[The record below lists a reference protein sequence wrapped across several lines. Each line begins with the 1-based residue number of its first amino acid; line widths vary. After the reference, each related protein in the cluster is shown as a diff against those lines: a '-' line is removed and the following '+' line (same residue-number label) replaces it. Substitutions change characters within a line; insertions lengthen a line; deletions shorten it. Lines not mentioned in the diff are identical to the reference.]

1 MAYTFKISS
10 TTLNLLGRGLYSSYG
25 TVISEAISNSWDAE
39 ATSVYV
45 EVGEDSL
52 TIWDNGVGMD
62 AGDLQDKFLNIG
74 YEKRNEMQKSGVK
87 QRSVLGRKGIGK
99 LAYLSLARKVIVITK
114 KEGEKPVSVVMSND
128 EIDDAVKKGKE
139 VQACLLRELDD
150 DKLNKISKIE
160 KSGTQTVFEELHS
173 DFERHNIRSI
183 LASQFHFSH
192 SLKDDNDKFKIY
204 VKDVKNDKDYI

>member
-1 MAYTFKISS
+1 MAYKFKISS
-10 TTLNLLGRGLYSSYG
+10 TTLNLLGRGLYSSYS

-99 LAYLSLARKVIVITK
+99 LAYLSLAEEVIIITQK
-114 KEGEKPVSVVMSND
+114 KGAKPVSVVMSND
-128 EIDDAVKKGKE
+128 EIDDAVEKGKE
-139 VQACLLRELDD
+139 AQECLLRELDD
-150 DKLNKISKIE
+150 DELNKISNIDIE
-160 KSGTQTVFEELHS
+160 KSGTQTVFKGLYS
-173 DFERHNIRSI
+173 NFERHNIRSI
-183 LASQFHFSH
+183 LASQFHFSTEVG
-192 SLKDDNDKFKIY
+192 SQRYNSTTTIS
-204 VKDVKNDKDYI
+204 